1 MGDVKTRLRTTS
13 YILHVDAILRV
24 QPSNLGI
31 LISLYSQR
39 LGFFAVCE
47 RGVKNGKV
55 VEMTTARSELW
66 VV

>member
-1 MGDVKTRLRTTS
+1 MGDVATRLRTTS
-13 YILHVDAILRV
+13 YIFHVDAILRV
-24 QPSNLGI
+24 QPLNLGI
-31 LISLYSQR
+31 LISLHSLR

-55 VEMTTARSELW
+55 EEMTTARSESW